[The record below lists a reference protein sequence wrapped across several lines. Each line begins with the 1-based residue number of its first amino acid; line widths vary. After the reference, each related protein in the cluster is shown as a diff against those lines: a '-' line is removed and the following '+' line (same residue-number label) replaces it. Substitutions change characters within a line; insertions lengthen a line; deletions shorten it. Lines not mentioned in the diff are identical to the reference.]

1 VSVFVLSSAAAALVD
16 CARCTSRGLQQTGA
30 CRCPR
35 PPTRLASCPCRHQK
49 AGTWWVTH
57 RPRLCLVSTL
67 EHRLRRTRTRRGQRY
82 HKGRRLRV
90 KSCARVPASRSAAS
104 VREPQD
110 GLSATNKTRCPGA
123 GQGHCT
129 ALSAWPCP
137 PAGSMAV
144 VQLHRVQARG
154 REGNGV
160 TGTHRPRIS
169 AWPGRACT
177 CASATGP
184 AKSWG
189 HRCPTAWLQPCV
201 TLLCVLDVWTW
212 GRAYRSDA
220 PIIAA
225 SEADPALSE
234 PSV

>member
-1 VSVFVLSSAAAALVD
+1 LSSAAAAPVE
-16 CARCTSRGLQQTGA
+16 CACCANRGLQQTRSMPLPTPANQVSQLSMPASKSGHLVGDA
-30 CRCPR
+30 QAPAVPR
-35 PPTRLASCPCRHQK
+35 ELVRAQAVPHART
-49 AGTWWVTH
+49 
-57 RPRLCLVSTL
+57 PRA
-67 EHRLRRTRTRRGQRY
+67 RY
-82 HKGRRLRV
+82 HSGRRLRV
-90 KSCARVPASRSAAS
+90 KCCARVPASRSAAT
-104 VREPQD
+104 VREPQE